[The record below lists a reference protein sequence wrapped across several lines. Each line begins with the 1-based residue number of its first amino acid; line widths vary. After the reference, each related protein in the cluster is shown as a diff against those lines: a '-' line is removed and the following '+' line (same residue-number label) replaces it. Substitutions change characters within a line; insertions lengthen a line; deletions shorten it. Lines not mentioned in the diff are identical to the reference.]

1 MKIVIENIPFKFDV
15 GCRLLKLK
23 HEDCPFEQLSD
34 MWNDIEPL
42 TFREIGELENLEQR
56 RVGVLCMGLERLAE
70 QINPTLLD
78 RQTIEKVSNFIDSN
92 GKLVKEKYQDT
103 YELYEVK
110 GEVFGKSQWGRTM
123 NDCHFVKFKDTSTD
137 RMYMIWVDLS
147 SVARTNFAEGKSYF
161 YYSDEMKDKINAI
174 QCIAWTIQT
183 NVDEG
188 NIKEILR
195 QGDCVFVKPKDSS
208 KPMLDSARH
217 LTEKEYRKLLVAES

>member
-56 RVGVLCMGLERLAE
+56 RVGMLCMGLERLAE
-70 QINPTLLD
+70 QVNPKLLD

-110 GEVFGKSQWGRTM
+110 GEVFGKGQWGRTM

-147 SVARTNFAEGKSYF
+147 SVARTNFAEKGYF
-161 YYSDEMKDKINAI
+161 YFSEEMKYKINAI

-183 NVDEG
+183 NVSMG

-195 QGDCVFVKPKDSS
+195 QGDCVFVKPKDSNQ
-208 KPMLDSARH
+208 PMLNEVRH